1 MSAPESAERDATAG
15 STVSLSIPTG
25 QATPPPP
32 PRGDV
37 PSFSLSLSSPNV
49 GDPSRIAEFVPDRA
63 AATPELYPKFPRKPS
78 GNPVRFRFWD
88 FQGGP
93 FFDVGTA
100 CLRSAA
106 WPPDPPRS
114 SARIRAR
121 ARADPADPAVG
132 IAPELAALDR
142 ELAAVGG
149 VARGDADD
157 IYACGPPAVVFEAV
171 ARFAEAVERELGL
184 VMRPEKLLC
193 FSHSLD
199 LATCPERVAHRVP
212 VGILRDEADEP
223 LLVPCGRGGEPEG
236 A

>member
-1 MSAPESAERDATAG
+1 MGLAVASRCVPGSGLAAAFMDLAWWSAVLAWVVGRRSAACTTRMAA
-15 STVSLSIPTG
+15 STVRAVRHRWEARPTLVPLLLSV
-25 QATPPPP
+25 PPLMLAALAVALLV
-32 PRGDV
+32 RCGD
-37 PSFSLSLSSPNV
+37 
-49 GDPSRIAEFVPDRA
+49 
-63 AATPELYPKFPRKPS
+63 
-78 GNPVRFRFWD
+78 
-88 FQGGP
+88 
-93 FFDVGTA
+93 DVGTA

-184 VMRPEKLLC
+184 VPRRALTL
-193 FSHSLD
+193 
-199 LATCPERVAHRVP
+199 
-212 VGILRDEADEP
+212 
-223 LLVPCGRGGEPEG
+223 
-236 A
+236 